1 LEDLGMCNGAHL
13 HLDPVG
19 GIAGDMVCAAL
30 LDAFPGHLDGLTA
43 TVAALEPPDG
53 WAVEL
58 ERVHA
63 PLRGS
68 RFHVRLPAQP
78 DHRHRHW
85 RDIRALLEDRLA
97 DDGVRGRALAIFG
110 RLAGAEARV
119 HGVPVEEVEFHEVG
133 DWDSIVDVVG
143 AAYLL
148 ERLDARG
155 ATCGPLPLG
164 GGTVRAAHGELPVPA
179 PATLD
184 LLEGFAWRDDGVA
197 GERVTP
203 TGAAVLAALPRV
215 PAVHGVLRAT
225 GVGFGTRSLGARPN
239 CLRVL
244 CFERAGASIP
254 GAVIEPL
261 TELAFEVDDQAPED
275 LAAALERVRSSEGVL
290 DVNVL
295 SQVGKSGRL
304 AQGVRV
310 LLRPEALQPVVD
322 RCLRETT
329 TIGLRWHA
337 VERLALPRRQVEVEV
352 EGRCLAVKVVER
364 PGGATAKVESR
375 ALAEVA
381 DAAERTRLRQLAEAA
396 ALARLA
402 RPTGLTDL

>member
-30 LDAFPGHLDGLTA
+30 LDAFPQYLDGLRS
-43 TVAALEPPDG
+43 TVAALGPPDG
-53 WAVEL
+53 WGVEL

-63 PLRGS
+63 PLHGT
-68 RFHVRLPAQP
+68 RFHVRLPGRP

-85 RDIRALLEDRLA
+85 RDIRSLLEVRLTDA
-97 DDGVRGRALAIFG
+97 AVRARALAIFG
-110 RLAGAEARV
+110 RLAQAEARV
-119 HGVPVEEVEFHEVG
+119 HGVSVEEVEFHEVG
-133 DWDSIVDVVG
+133 DWDSIVDIVG
-143 AAYLL
+143 AACLL
-148 ERLDARG
+148 ERLDVRG
-155 ATCGPLPLG
+155 ASCGPLPLG
-164 GGTVRAAHGELPVPA
+164 GGVVHTAHGELPVPA
-179 PATLD
+179 PATLE
-184 LLEGFAWRDDGVA
+184 LLAGFTFHDDGIA

-203 TGAAVLAALPRV
+203 TGAAILSALPRV
-215 PAVHGVLRAT
+215 PAVGGVLRAT

-254 GAVIEPL
+254 GAAVEPL
-261 TELAFEVDDQAPED
+261 TELAFEIDDQAPED

-290 DVNVL
+290 DVNLL

-322 RCLRETT
+322 HCLRETT
-329 TIGLRWHA
+329 TIGLRWHS
-337 VERLALPRRQVEVEV
+337 VERLALARRQVEVEV
-352 EGRCLAVKVVER
+352 EGRRLDVKVVGR

-375 ALAEVA
+375 SLAEVA
-381 DAAERTRLRQLAEAA
+381 DAAERARLRRLAEEEV
-396 ALARLA
+396 LR
-402 RPTGLTDL
+402 GG